1 VIRPNTKHHITSR
14 YLRSLLCFGT
24 VAEGGCLFQQSS
36 CWGSMDVSNSIKWL
50 LFSESVDLHPRRNR
64 KSRNAISRSLVRIRQ
79 FIRKQIMAD
88 NRGYSQ
94 NGVDDW
100 ATFDYTT
107 MNYQYAANGA
117 QQPKPNRL
125 VKKSSM
131 CDPGLSG

>member
-1 VIRPNTKHHITSR
+1 
-14 YLRSLLCFGT
+14 
-24 VAEGGCLFQQSS
+24 
-36 CWGSMDVSNSIKWL
+36 
-50 LFSESVDLHPRRNR
+50 
-64 KSRNAISRSLVRIRQ
+64 
-79 FIRKQIMAD
+79 MAD

-131 CDPGLSG
+131 